1 MPIVLALRRRG
12 QPDGCKFKATLVCI
26 VSSMPV
32 WNLLQCPVSQDTPHM
47 PPQKGVFKNI
57 GLK

>member
-1 MPIVLALRRRG
+1 MPIVLALRRLG
-12 QPDGCKFKATLVCI
+12 QQDGCKFKATLVYI
-26 VSSMPV
+26 ASSMPA
-32 WNLLQCPVSQDTPHM
+32 WNLLQRPVSQDTPTC